1 MVSKLLL
8 SALLLALAHGAGCP
22 VFACDYTLGTDMCA
36 TLTDSGIFHINGNGC
51 ESDSYC
57 SALSMEIWAM
67 NPNATSS
74 TTYFCQKRD
83 PFPVSLITTDTFSYE
98 ACPSKMT
105 SRTFKAGTT
114 LVLCESSNDCLMTDD
129 TVAEC
134 ICVARDD
141 AKGIC
146 LADLSNELV
155 YGGFWTACGDLNR
168 IDNFDEYNYW
178 MAYINSWMWLQSNLT
193 CLRTFIELETLD
205 QTTLLYNSASLL
217 PLGLLALLH

>member
-36 TLTDSGIFHINGNGC
+36 TLTDSGVYHINGNGC

-67 NPNATSS
+67 TLNATSS

-83 PFPVSLITTDTFSYE
+83 PFPVMFTSDTFTYE

-105 SRTFKAGTT
+105 SRSFKAGTT

-129 TVAEC
+129 TIAEC

-146 LADLSNELV
+146 LADLSNEQV
-155 YGGFWTACGDLNR
+155 YSGFWAACGDLNL
-168 IDNFDEYNYW
+168 IENFNEYNYW
-178 MAYINSWMWLQSNLT
+178 VAYMNSWMWLQSNLT

-205 QTTLLYNSASLL
+205 QTIMLYNSASLL
-217 PLGLLALLH
+217 PLGLLAFLH